1 MIKMLARQLYYVG
14 QTMRNQWKSPEELR
28 KIQEKRL
35 KKLIQY
41 AYDHTE
47 LYHKK
52 FREANI
58 TPSDFNT
65 LKDIKK
71 FPCVTKA
78 EIRDNFP
85 AGVVSNEYDVSRCL
99 HSATSGSTGEVLHV
113 AYSRAAY
120 EYYMAVT
127 YRNFAALGF
136 KPWHRFAYTRYGPV
150 EIGSQ
155 FYEKLGITKR
165 KHISVFLKPA
175 DQVAAL
181 KKFNPHAITGYPSV
195 MMEWAKLLEGQDN
208 GIHPL
213 FVRTEA
219 ELLTKE
225 AKKFMEDTFNCEL
238 YEEYGSAE
246 FIHMA
251 FKCLQDGYHISSDS
265 VVLEF
270 LDHGEDVA
278 SGEEGTVHITSLVNY
293 AMPFIRYNLNDIAVP
308 LDGVCP
314 CGRTLP
320 LMKLI
325 VGKDEDFFVLPS
337 GKKIGPRLVM
347 PIFEMAAGVKEFR
360 MVQKRK
366 DLLQIDIVPGLT
378 FTEKDSDD
386 LKRTLLGTMGEPVE
400 IVFNLC
406 EDIPRGRHN
415 RPRPMRSLVQG

>member
-1 MIKMLARQLYYVG
+1 MFARQFYYVA
-14 QTMRNQWKSPEELR
+14 QTMRNQWKSPDELR
-28 KIQEKRL
+28 KIQETRL
-35 KKLIQY
+35 KKMIQY
-41 AYDHTE
+41 AYRHTE
-47 LYHKK
+47 LYHRK
-52 FREANI
+52 FREANV

-65 LKDIKK
+65 LEDLKK

-78 EIRDNFP
+78 EMRDNFP
-85 AGVVSNEYDVSRCL
+85 GGVVSHEYDVSRCL
-99 HSATSGSTGEVLHV
+99 HSATSGSTGEVLHI

-155 FYEKLGITKR
+155 FYEKFGITKR
-165 KHISVFLKPA
+165 KHISVFLNPA
-175 DQVAAL
+175 EQVAAL
-181 KKFNPHAITGYPSV
+181 KKFKPHAITGYPSI
-195 MMEWAKLLEGQDN
+195 MMEWAKLLEGQN
-208 GIHPL
+208 NSIHPL

-251 FKCLQDGYHISSDS
+251 FKCLQGGYHISSDS

-270 LDHGEDVA
+270 LDDGEDVA

-347 PIFEMAAGVKEFR
+347 PIFEMAAGVKEFK

-366 DLLQIDIVPGLT
+366 DLIQIDIVPGRT

-386 LKRTLLGTMGEPVE
+386 LKRALLGTMGEPVE

-406 EDIPRGRHN
+406 EDLPRGRHN